1 MENQHPTPEPEN
13 VPPNTKGSALPFN
26 KKIDKL
32 LSKIDDGRFFKTLI
46 VLMFKLSA
54 FGFLLGGL
62 FLSVYNIFGESGYF
76 CGPFCGLDSIILKI
90 TAVLGFIIGLIV
102 SLGAIYFIFMI
113 IMKRAKQL
121 KNNEYNGLLEYLYK
135 HTIPT
140 CIVIAGEVVS
150 SLIFTIG
157 ILGLFAALL
166 GSYVYFPLGGV
177 LSPFLNEIIGAT
189 YGGGGYITLAGD
201 WDYIGVISAMSLTS
215 IMLSL
220 IYLIGAY
227 VAKEIY
233 QYACKLVIIFIK
245 FLPRLAIPLAIRKRN
260 E

>member
-1 MENQHPTPEPEN
+1 MENHHTTPEPEN
-13 VPPNTKGSALPFN
+13 IATNTKGSAFPFN

-32 LSKIDDGRFFKTLI
+32 LSKIDDGNFFKTLI
-46 VLMFKLSA
+46 VLMFRLLA

-62 FLSVYNIFGESGYF
+62 FFSVYSIFGQSGYF
-76 CGPFCGLDSIILKI
+76 CGPFCGLDGLILKI
-90 TAVLGFIIGLIV
+90 TAVLGFIIGLVV
-102 SLGAIYFIFMI
+102 SIGAIYFIFMV

-121 KNNEYNGLLEYLYK
+121 KDKEYNGLLEYLYK

-140 CIVIAGEVVS
+140 CIIISGEVIAS
-150 SLIFTIG
+150 ILFTIG

-166 GSYVYFPLGGV
+166 GSLVYFPLGGV
-177 LSPFLNEIIGAT
+177 LSPLLNEIGVA
-189 YGGGGYITLAGD
+189 YGGGHITLAGD
-201 WDYIGVISAMSLTS
+201 WDYIEYIAVMYLFS
-215 IMLSL
+215 IMSSL
-220 IYLIGAY
+220 MYLIGAY
-227 VAKEIY
+227 VAKEVY